1 MARAK
6 KAETEKPFEPVK
18 YEAVEDFRDLEDG
31 GKVYFVGDR
40 YPNPVN
46 KNIPEERIDALLS
59 KNNKKKKPVIKEI

>member
-6 KAETEKPFEPVK
+6 KAEAEKPFEPVK

-46 KNIPEERIDALLS
+46 KYIPEERLQALLS
-59 KNNKKKKPVIKEI
+59 TDNKKKKAVIKKI